1 MSKPRKTR
9 MKRIDSMVT
18 DVIQEANYLHQLMD
32 AVGVGE
38 DLSEGEEPV
47 DDDTFIDMPPEV
59 RGRVVSIIFDWRL
72 INGGWID
79 MGVGETDSHI
89 L

>member
-1 MSKPRKTR
+1 

-59 RGRVVSIIFDWRL
+59 REKGRCQSILSWIFSLIDIYMNGDW
-72 INGGWID
+72 
-79 MGVGETDSHI
+79 
-89 L
+89 